1 MELRWLDFSQANQ
14 PIKAIETSTQAHVF
28 LLSIF
33 WVDTNIFLSY
43 TDKPVKLVRSQTT
56 SLSILFWPRSQVE
69 KETKLYWQIGVLW
82 LQSKWKYNFG
92 LSIVS
97 VTHLLNSRCGRNLL
111 SPPPPRPAP
120 SPAHT
125 LNTCWRRHA
134 RTNYLRKKFVVCSLS
149 VQQTHLQWKCLCSGI
164 ALTSILIRLSYYSVI

>member
-56 SLSILFWPRSQVE
+56 SLSIFFWPRSQVE

-82 LQSKWKYNFG
+82 LQSKWK
-92 LSIVS
+92 
-97 VTHLLNSRCGRNLL
+97 
-111 SPPPPRPAP
+111 
-120 SPAHT
+120 
-125 LNTCWRRHA
+125 
-134 RTNYLRKKFVVCSLS
+134 
-149 VQQTHLQWKCLCSGI
+149 
-164 ALTSILIRLSYYSVI
+164 